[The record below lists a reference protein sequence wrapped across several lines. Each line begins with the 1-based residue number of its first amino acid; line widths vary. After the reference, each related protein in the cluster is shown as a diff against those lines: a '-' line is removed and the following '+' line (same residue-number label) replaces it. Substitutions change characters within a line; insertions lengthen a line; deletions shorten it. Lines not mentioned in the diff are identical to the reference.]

1 MNYEK
6 PERDGFYWCK
16 PKFRNVAWDMEED
29 IKGISIAQVVTLSK
43 MSMGSHLFVR
53 FLGHKVPHSINSPVI
68 EFTLWGDEIKKPKQY
83 SLDGPEHQHNIKNEK
98 EN

>member
-1 MNYEK
+1 
-6 PERDGFYWCK
+6 
-16 PKFRNVAWDMEED
+16 
-29 IKGISIAQVVTLSK
+29 
-43 MSMGSHLFVR
+43 MGSHLFVR